1 VDQDKGQKGPDQA
14 GGKRQVQSQE
24 AWASAEVHLF
34 GSEEAAD
41 QEVAEG
47 SSDQVMPSFDSVLVR
62 YGEIALKDSWTR
74 RAWERILASNIASV
88 LQEAG
93 IEHQVSGERGRI
105 FVRVGDPEASRL
117 VADVFGVVSASPVC
131 TVPPNM
137 DDVARVACELAV
149 DRGLSSYSSPYSSL
163 SPSPS
168 PASSSS
174 PSSFAIRS
182 RRAKGKISS
191 TQIAVE
197 VGRAVQERTQ
207 ARVDLD
213 HPELEIFVEAREGR
227 VLVFTEVVPGVG
239 GLPLGSQP
247 RMVALISGGIDSP
260 VAAWMMMRRGC
271 PVSLLYLD
279 PRPYVDARAQALG
292 SAKALRRW
300 TAGRK
305 ISFIQAPMGESL
317 GRIVGACRRDTCLL
331 CRRLMYR
338 VSALVMEEEEAFGVV
353 TGYSLG
359 QVASQTP
366 ANIMAEQARID
377 LPIYHPLIAMD
388 KTEIMN
394 LARKIGTYQVTED
407 AGSCLA
413 APKKPMT
420 RARAEDV
427 LAAEAELGIEEM
439 AKEVFAGR
447 VRERV

>member
-1 VDQDKGQKGPDQA
+1 
-14 GGKRQVQSQE
+14 
-24 AWASAEVHLF
+24 
-34 GSEEAAD
+34 
-41 QEVAEG
+41 
-47 SSDQVMPSFDSVLVR
+47 MPSFDSVLVR

-93 IEHQVSGERGRI
+93 IEYQVSGVRGRI
-105 FVRVGDPEASRL
+105 FVRVGEPEASRL
-117 VADVFGVVSASPVC
+117 IADVFGVVSASPVC
-131 TVPPNM
+131 TVPPEM
-137 DDVARVACELAV
+137 ETVARVACELAV
-149 DRGLSSYSSPYSSL
+149 DRGLSYSPSDSPYSPYSS
-163 SPSPS
+163 
-168 PASSSS
+168 SSS
-174 PSSFAIRS
+174 PLSFAIRS
-182 RRAKGKISS
+182 RRAGGEIAS

-197 VGRAVQERTQ
+197 VGRAVQERTG

-213 HPELEIFVEAREGR
+213 CPELEIFVEAREDR

-239 GLPLGSQP
+239 GLPLGSQS

-279 PRPYVDARAQALG
+279 PRPYADARAQAIG
-292 SAKALRRW
+292 SAEVLRRW
-300 TAGRK
+300 TSGRK
-305 ISFIQAPMGESL
+305 ISFIQVPMGECL
-317 GRIVGACRRDTCLL
+317 ERIVGAHRRDTCLL

-366 ANIMAEQARID
+366 ANIMAEQAGID

-388 KTEIMN
+388 KTEIVD

-407 AGSCLA
+407 VGGCLA

-420 RARAEDV
+420 RARVEDV
-427 LAAEAELGIEEM
+427 LAAEVRLGIEEM
-439 AKEVFAGR
+439 AKEVFARR
-447 VRERV
+447 VRWRV

>member
-1 VDQDKGQKGPDQA
+1 MGQDKGQKGPDQA

-34 GSEEAAD
+34 GSEEEAN

-117 VADVFGVVSASPVC
+117 IADVFGVVSASPVC
-131 TVPPNM
+131 TVPPKM
-137 DDVARVACELAV
+137 ETVARVACELAV
-149 DRGLSSYSSPYSSL
+149 DRGLSS
-163 SPSPS
+163 
-168 PASSSS
+168 SSSS

-182 RRAKGKISS
+182 RRAGGEISS

-197 VGRAVQERTQ
+197 VGRAVQERTG

-213 HPELEIFVEAREGR
+213 RPELEIFVEARENR

-247 RMVALISGGIDSP
+247 RMVALVSGGIDSP

-271 PVSLLYLD
+271 PVSLLYFD
-279 PRPYVDARAQALG
+279 PRPYADARAQALG
-292 SAKALRRW
+292 SAEVLRRW
-300 TAGRK
+300 TSGRK

-317 GRIVGACRRDTCLL
+317 ERIVGAYRRDTCLL

-366 ANIMAEQARID
+366 ANIMAEQAGID

-388 KTEIMN
+388 KTEIVD

-407 AGSCLA
+407 AGDCLA
-413 APKKPMT
+413 APRKPMT
-420 RARAEDV
+420 RARVEDV
-427 LAAEAELGIEEM
+427 LAAEAGLGIEEM
-439 AKEVFAGR
+439 AEEVFAGR
-447 VRERV
+447 VRKRV

>member
-1 VDQDKGQKGPDQA
+1 
-14 GGKRQVQSQE
+14 
-24 AWASAEVHLF
+24 
-34 GSEEAAD
+34 
-41 QEVAEG
+41 
-47 SSDQVMPSFDSVLVR
+47 MPSFDSVLVR

-74 RAWERILASNIASV
+74 RAWERILASNIATV

-117 VADVFGVVSASPVC
+117 IADVFGVVSASPVC
-131 TVPPNM
+131 TVPPEM
-137 DDVARVACELAV
+137 ETVARVACELAV
-149 DRGLSSYSSPYSSL
+149 DSGLSS
-163 SPSPS
+163 
-168 PASSSS
+168 SSSS

-182 RRAKGKISS
+182 RRAGGEITS

-197 VGRAVQERTQ
+197 VGRAVQERTG

-213 HPELEIFVEAREGR
+213 RPELEIFVEAREDR

-247 RMVALISGGIDSP
+247 RMVALVSGGIDSP

-271 PVSLLYLD
+271 PVSLLYFD
-279 PRPYVDARAQALG
+279 PRPYADARAQALG
-292 SAKALRRW
+292 SAEVLRRW
-300 TAGRK
+300 TSGRK
-305 ISFIQAPMGESL
+305 ISFIQVPMGESL
-317 GRIVGACRRDTCLL
+317 ERIVGAHRRDTCLL

-366 ANIMAEQARID
+366 ANIMAEQAEID

-388 KTEIMN
+388 KTEIVDF
-394 LARKIGTYQVTED
+394 ARKIGTYQVTED
-407 AGSCLA
+407 AGGCLA

-420 RARAEDV
+420 RARVQDV

-439 AKEVFAGR
+439 AEEVFAGR
-447 VRERV
+447 VRWRV

>member
-1 VDQDKGQKGPDQA
+1 MGQDKGQKGPDQA
-14 GGKRQVQSQE
+14 GGKGQGQSQE
-24 AWASAEVHLF
+24 ARTSAEVHLF
-34 GSEEAAD
+34 GSEEEAD

-74 RAWERILASNIASV
+74 RAWERILASNIATV

-105 FVRVGDPEASRL
+105 FVRVGDPVASRL
-117 VADVFGVVSASPVC
+117 IADVFGVVSASPVC
-131 TVPPNM
+131 TVPPEM
-137 DDVARVACELAV
+137 KTVARVACELAV
-149 DRGLSSYSSPYSSL
+149 DRGLSS

-168 PASSSS
+168 YSPYSPYSPSSS

-182 RRAKGKISS
+182 RRAGGDISS

-197 VGRAVQERTQ
+197 VGRAVQERTG

-213 HPELEIFVEAREGR
+213 RPELEIFVEAREDR

-247 RMVALISGGIDSP
+247 RMVALVSGGIDSP

-271 PVSLLYLD
+271 PVSFLYFD
-279 PRPYVDARAQALG
+279 PRPYADARAQALG
-292 SAKALRRW
+292 SAEVLRRW

-305 ISFIQAPMGESL
+305 ISFIQAPMGEGL
-317 GRIVGACRRDTCLL
+317 ERIVGAHRRDTCLL

-366 ANIMAEQARID
+366 ANIMAEQAGID

-388 KTEIMN
+388 KTEIVDF
-394 LARKIGTYQVTED
+394 ARKIGTYQATED
-407 AGSCLA
+407 AGGCLA

-420 RARAEDV
+420 RARVQDV

-439 AKEVFAGR
+439 AEEVFARR
-447 VRERV
+447 VRWRV